1 MVTRAVARIGAASTL
16 AADTLRKLLKAQ
28 SETVR
33 LGAARAIL
41 ELGSK
46 LREQED
52 LAERVRA
59 LEERLG
65 EQKEGKS
72 WSRPL
77 PTRTSVMRSSSQYN
91 TCPTW
96 PSVSG
101 GRRRHRLRRSRR
113 PSSRSGP

>member
-1 MVTRAVARIGAASTL
+1 MVTRAVARIGAASTM
-16 AADTLRKLLKAQ
+16 AADTLRKLLDAR

-41 ELGSK
+41 EFGAK

-65 EQKEGKS
+65 DQKGGKP
-72 WSRPL
+72 WRP
-77 PTRTSVMRSSSQYN
+77 RTA
-91 TCPTW
+91 
-96 PSVSG
+96 
-101 GRRRHRLRRSRR
+101 
-113 PSSRSGP
+113 